1 MYVLIYYAPIITSF
15 AYFEDKLID
24 VIYREILFDL
34 FSKTNNAHIL
44 LKLCYTDSYIA

>member
-1 MYVLIYYAPIITSF
+1 MYVLIYLAPIIKSF

-34 FSKTNNAHIL
+34 FSKTNNAHIP